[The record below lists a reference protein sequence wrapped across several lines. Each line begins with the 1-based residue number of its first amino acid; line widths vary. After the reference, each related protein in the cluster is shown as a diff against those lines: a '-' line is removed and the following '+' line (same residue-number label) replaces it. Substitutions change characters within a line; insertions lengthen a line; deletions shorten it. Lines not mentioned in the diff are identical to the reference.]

1 MQITHL
7 LETIRLKFN
16 PEENFITIYNLNLHL
31 ERLLKSLL
39 NLNFKPPIMLIRRD
53 FQDINLTDKF
63 YTLILDYISKEI
75 KNYFSENFSIN
86 NIVINFFNGS
96 FNYNNQEKNIYKL
109 RLIYDIDGNIK
120 SDISIYERFLENN
133 IIFFS
138 ISKNFQINCKDRKW
152 QYKFFPREEINLKKL
167 INTDSERVSEN
178 KLDEIIWTNEKNE
191 ICEGSFTNIFLRKE
205 KTWITTHLDSN
216 LLNGTMR
223 KILINELKAS
233 EEKCYI
239 ENIILA
245 DEIILCNSMI
255 GKAKAK
261 LINKIN

>member
-120 SDISIYERFLENN
+120 SDISIYERFLKIILFSSVSVKIFKLTAKIENG
-133 IIFFS
+133 S
-138 ISKNFQINCKDRKW
+138 INS
-152 QYKFFPREEINLKKL
+152 FPERKL
-167 INTDSERVSEN
+167 I
-178 KLDEIIWTNEKNE
+178 
-191 ICEGSFTNIFLRKE
+191 
-205 KTWITTHLDSN
+205 
-216 LLNGTMR
+216 
-223 KILINELKAS
+223 
-233 EEKCYI
+233 
-239 ENIILA
+239 
-245 DEIILCNSMI
+245 
-255 GKAKAK
+255 
-261 LINKIN
+261 